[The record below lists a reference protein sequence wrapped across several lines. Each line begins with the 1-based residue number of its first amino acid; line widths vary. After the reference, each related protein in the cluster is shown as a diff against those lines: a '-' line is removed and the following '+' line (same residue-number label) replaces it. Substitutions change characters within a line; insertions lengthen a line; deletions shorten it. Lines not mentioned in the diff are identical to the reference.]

1 MERVIKGANAPD
13 SVRSLIY
20 LVLFLLAVSSVTF
33 AQSMPVRQLTLSG
46 LHFDALTEADSKSQ
60 LSLDDQ
66 LSAAR
71 SAWALGL
78 ANKARSYWDEALANE
93 SLVGEEKNKE
103 LLSRA
108 ILELQE
114 GSLEESRRLAERT
127 TANLPAGDLR
137 SQFWLLIAE
146 SLRLQGAMV
155 QSEGYYQKAVAE
167 GSSETKSEA
176 TFLLGECQLKQGRM
190 NEARYS
196 FAGVES
202 RGKFAVAAIR
212 RLIEIDL
219 NQKSYEGVLT
229 WISQGRQNY
238 PSEFEDPWI
247 GYADILALLEAGR
260 MDDAGQELGRLKSR
274 HSEKEP
280 WFQVASA
287 SYEAKLLKENL
298 IAQASLTPVNLTS
311 RGSR

>member
-1 MERVIKGANAPD
+1 VK
-13 SVRSLIY
+13 SSLI
-20 LVLFLLAVSSVTF
+20 LLSFVLMVTTVL
-33 AQSMPVRQLTLSG
+33 AQSVPVRQLTAAG
-46 LHFDALTEADSKSQ
+46 LHFDAVSEAETKSQ

-78 ANKARSYWDEALANE
+78 ADKARGFWDEALANE
-93 SLVGEEKNKE
+93 SLVGEEKTKE
-103 LLSRA
+103 LLARA

-114 GSLEESRRLAERT
+114 GSLESARSLAEKT
-127 TANLPAGDLR
+127 TATLPSSDLR

-146 SLRLQGAMV
+146 SLRMQGAMV
-155 QSEGYYQKAVAE
+155 QSESYYQRAVQE
-167 GSSETKSEA
+167 GSTDTKSEA
-176 TFLLGECQLKQGRM
+176 TYLLGECQLKQGRM

-202 RGKFAVAAIR
+202 RGRFAVAAIR

-219 NQKSYEGVLT
+219 TQKSYEGVLT
-229 WISQGRQNY
+229 WITQGRQNY

-247 GYADILALLEAGR
+247 GYADITALLEAGR
-260 MDDAGQELGRLKSR
+260 TEDAGQELSRLKNR
-274 HSEKEP
+274 HSEQEP

-287 SYEAKLLKENL
+287 TYEAKLLKNNL
-298 IAQASLTPVNLTS
+298 LNRVNLTPENS
-311 RGSR
+311 SPKGRR

>member
-1 MERVIKGANAPD
+1 MESKLR
-13 SVRSLIY
+13 
-20 LVLFLLAVSSVTF
+20 LVLILLVTLCLWATIAS
-33 AQSMPVRQLTLSG
+33 AQSVPVRQFTAAG
-46 LHFDALTEADSKSQ
+46 LHFDALSEADSKSQ

-78 ANKARSYWDEALANE
+78 ADKARGYWDEALANE
-93 SLVGEEKNKE
+93 SLVGEEKTKE
-103 LLSRA
+103 LLARA

-114 GSLEESRRLAERT
+114 GSLEGARSLAEKT
-127 TANLPAGDLR
+127 TANLQPGDLR

-146 SLRLQGAMV
+146 STRMQGALV
-155 QSEGYYQKAVAE
+155 QSESYYQRAVAE

-176 TFLLGECQLKQGRM
+176 TYLLGECQLKQGRM

-219 NQKSYEGVLT
+219 SQKSYEGVLT
-229 WISQGRQNY
+229 WISQGRDNY
-238 PSEFEDPWI
+238 PTEFEDPWI
-247 GYADILALLEAGR
+247 GYADITALLEAGR
-260 MDDAGQELGRLKSR
+260 TEDAGLELSRLKKR
-274 HSEKEP
+274 HSEQEP
-280 WFQVASA
+280 WFQVSSA
-287 SYEAKLLKENL
+287 TYEARLLKNNL
-298 IAQASLTPVNLTS
+298 LTQTNLTPENS
-311 RGSR
+311 NIRGRR

>member
-1 MERVIKGANAPD
+1 MDTRSANRWKL
-13 SVRSLIY
+13 SFRNQIY
-20 LVLFLLAVSSVTF
+20 VVLFLLTVVSTAS
-33 AQSMPVRQLTLSG
+33 AQSVPVRQLTLSG
-46 LHFDALTEADSKSQ
+46 LHFEALTEAASKSS

-78 ANKARSYWDEALANE
+78 ADKARGYWDEALANE
-93 SLVGEEKNKE
+93 SLVGEEKTKE

-127 TANLPAGDLR
+127 TANLPEGDLR

-146 SLRLQGAMV
+146 SLRMQGALV
-155 QSEGYYQKAVAE
+155 QSESYYQKAVAE
-167 GSSETKSEA
+167 GASETKSEA
-176 TFLLGECQLKQGRM
+176 TYLLGECQLKQGRM

-229 WISQGRQNY
+229 WISQGRENY

-247 GYADILALLEAGR
+247 GYADITALLEAGR
-260 MDDAGQELGRLKSR
+260 TEDAGQELSKLKNR
-274 HSEKEP
+274 HSETEP

-287 SYEAKLLKENL
+287 TYEATLLKENL
-298 IAQASLTPVNLTS
+298 GSKKNLTPES
-311 RGSR
+311 SKGSK